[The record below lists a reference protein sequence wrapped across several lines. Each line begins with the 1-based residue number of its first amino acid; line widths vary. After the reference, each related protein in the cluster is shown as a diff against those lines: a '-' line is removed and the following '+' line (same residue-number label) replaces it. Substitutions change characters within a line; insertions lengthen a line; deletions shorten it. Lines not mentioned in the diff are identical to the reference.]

1 MDKRI
6 LISLVALFLFT
17 GCASMSHFGQS
28 MYSYKLKKPDSPVF
42 EGTVYAKDPT
52 DAGLI
57 IFNATGYLPYE
68 IKEVD

>member
-1 MDKRI
+1 MIKRI
-6 LISLVALFLFT
+6 TLIVVVILLS
-17 GCASMSHFGQS
+17 GCAILPHAGESR
-28 MYSYKLKKPDSPVF
+28 YSYKLKKPNSPVF
-42 EGTVYAKDPT
+42 EGTIYAKDPT